1 MRSLKRNRFYFFLSL
16 ILLILVL
23 SLLADYI
30 MPFGPYDQNLSM
42 TLRPPDSVHWLGTD
56 RYGRDMLSRT
66 LSGARTTVCTAL
78 AVALASSSFGAFI
91 GLICGYH
98 KGKATTLL
106 LRLTDVFLAFP
117 SMVFAIAV
125 AGILGGGTFNAAAAI
140 AAVAWPKYTRLVR
153 NQVLPLHHEYY
164 IEAARMSGFSPLK
177 ILLVQILPEI
187 IGPILITAA
196 LDIGTIITEITG
208 LSFLG
213 LGVAPPAAEWGSMM
227 SGARN
232 LLQTAPW
239 TIFVPGAAIF
249 ITVAIFQLFADSL
262 RDLADSKTPR

>member
-1 MRSLKRNRFYFFLSL
+1 MHLTKRNRFYFFLAL
-16 ILLILVL
+16 ILLGLVV
-23 SLLADYI
+23 SLLADHI
-30 MPFGPYDQNLSM
+30 MPFGPYDQDLTM
-42 TLRPPDSVHWLGTD
+42 ALKPPDATHWLGTD
-56 RYGRDMLSRT
+56 RYGRDILSRT
-66 LSGARTTVCTAL
+66 LSGAKTTVFTAL
-78 AVALASSSFGAFI
+78 AVALAASAFGSFI

-98 KGKATTLL
+98 KGKATTIL

-153 NQVLPLHHEYY
+153 NQVLPLRHEYY
-164 IEAARMSGFSPLK
+164 IEAAHMSGFSSLQ

-187 IGPILITAA
+187 IGPVLITAA
-196 LDIGTIITEITG
+196 LDIGTIITEIAG

-213 LGVAPPAAEWGSMM
+213 LGAAPPAAEWGSMM

-239 TIFVPGAAIF
+239 TVFVPGAAIF

-262 RDLADSKTPR
+262 RDLADSKTTR

>member
-1 MRSLKRNRFYFFLSL
+1 MYAAKRKRFYFFLFL
-16 ILLILVL
+16 ILAILGV
-23 SLLADYI
+23 SLLADSI
-30 MPFGPYDQNLSM
+30 MPFGPYDQDLTM
-42 TLRPPDSVHWLGTD
+42 ALKPPDGVHWLGTD

-66 LSGARTTVCTAL
+66 LSGARITIFTAL
-78 AVALASSSFGAFI
+78 AVALAASSFGSFI
-91 GLICGYH
+91 GLFCGYH
-98 KGKATTLL
+98 KGKATTVL

-117 SMVFAIAV
+117 SMVFAIAA

-140 AAVAWPKYTRLVR
+140 TAVAWPKYTRLVR
-153 NQVLPLHHEYY
+153 NQVLPLCREYY
-164 IEAARMSGFSPLK
+164 IEAARMSGFSPLQ
-177 ILLVQILPEI
+177 IMVEQILPEI

-196 LDIGTIITEITG
+196 LDIGTIITEIAG

-213 LGVAPPAAEWGSMM
+213 LGTAPPAAEWGSMM

-239 TIFVPGAAIF
+239 TVFVPGAAIF

-262 RDLADSKTPR
+262 RDLADSKTTR